1 MEDGQIE
8 AQDGSAAES
17 FHDLESSNECSD
29 EEADHHAKEEC
40 DEQPGV

>member
-17 FHDLESSNECSD
+17 FHTPESSDECSD
-29 EEADHHAKEEC
+29 EEADHHAEEEC